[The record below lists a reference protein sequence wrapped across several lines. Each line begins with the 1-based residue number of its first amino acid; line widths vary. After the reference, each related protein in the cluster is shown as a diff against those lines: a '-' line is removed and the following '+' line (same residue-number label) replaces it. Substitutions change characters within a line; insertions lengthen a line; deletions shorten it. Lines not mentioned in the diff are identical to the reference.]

1 MTAKSDKT
9 KKVTKKVSPSVTKKR
24 AASTGSSSAK
34 ANTVATKSPV
44 KSAKSERS
52 AALTVSAAGSSADGA
67 ESAAKPKAATPR
79 AKKPADNNARF
90 RLLERRRH
98 PRFLLTRE
106 QFRENRSG
114 RIFPVY
120 DLSMSGLSIK
130 IDTKYWEPG
139 AVIPGIL
146 NLHPDSIELTPRLV
160 GYYGDRAAL
169 KLEVASTYSRSI
181 LARALSP
188 RRLGASLQ
196 LVREKLPL
204 ADYWFHG
211 VCNTDLLLRLS
222 PTGDIGKVEVF
233 FSNFYWSWTEHSNRF
248 ATGVCQ
254 SCGKEQRED
263 ILLAEEPVKLEQIDL
278 CLDLRVDNEKTLW
291 AKGILEAAPLEP
303 RLKELLLKKFET
315 SPQK

>member
-1 MTAKSDKT
+1 MTTKSDKT
-9 KKVTKKVSPSVTKKR
+9 KKVSKKVSKSESAEAAVASEAAAGK
-24 AASTGSSSAK
+24 AASASKT
-34 ANTVATKSPV
+34 TKP
-44 KSAKSERS
+44 AKSDASKPATPRGKS
-52 AALTVSAAGSSADGA
+52 K
-67 ESAAKPKAATPR
+67 AAKPS
-79 AKKPADNNARF
+79 DNNVRF

-130 IDTKYWEPG
+130 IDTKYWQPG
-139 AVIPGIL
+139 TIIQGIL
-146 NLHPDSIELTPRLV
+146 NLHPDSIELSPRLV

-169 KLEVASTYSRSI
+169 KLEVASTYSRSV
-181 LARALSP
+181 LSRALSP
-188 RRLGASLQ
+188 KRLGASLQ

-254 SCGKEQRED
+254 SCGREQRED

-278 CLDLRVDNEKTLW
+278 CLDSRVDSEKTLW

-315 SPQK
+315 SAQK

>member
-1 MTAKSDKT
+1 MTTKSDKT
-9 KKVTKKVSPSVTKKR
+9 KKVSKKVSKKDEPEPAR
-24 AASTGSSSAK
+24 EPAPKARSEATARSTAADTAK
-34 ANTVATKSPV
+34 TSRSK
-44 KSAKSERS
+44 KSA
-52 AALTVSAAGSSADGA
+52 D
-67 ESAAKPKAATPR
+67 KPS
-79 AKKPADNNARF
+79 DNNARF

-98 PRFLLTRE
+98 PRFLLSRE

-130 IDTKYWEPG
+130 IDSKYWEPG
-139 AVIPGIL
+139 AIIPGIL

-169 KLEVASTYSRSI
+169 KLEVASTYSRSV

-278 CLDLRVDNEKTLW
+278 CLDSRVDSEKTLW

-315 SPQK
+315 SVQK